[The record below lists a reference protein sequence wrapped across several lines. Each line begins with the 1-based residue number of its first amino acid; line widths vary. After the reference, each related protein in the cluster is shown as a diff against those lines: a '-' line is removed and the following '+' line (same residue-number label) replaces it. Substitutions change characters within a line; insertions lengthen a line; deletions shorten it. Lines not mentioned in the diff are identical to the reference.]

1 VDPREC
7 AELLEPAR
15 TLLGAEQEAWLD
27 ARFADSRA
35 QWNVVAQ
42 QGVVAQVGFASGT
55 NQRVWSDGWDG
66 YPAARAR
73 LLQSVVA
80 RGLANP
86 VVISGDTHMHFVN
99 DLKRDFAD
107 PDSPTVA
114 SEFAGA
120 SITSSPGA
128 WQRLL
133 PAVMAAN
140 PHVKYARG
148 DRRGYVR
155 ARMEAGRFGAELI
168 GVETV
173 RKPESRAEVL
183 ARFVVEDGRAG
194 PQPA

>member
-1 VDPREC
+1 
-7 AELLEPAR
+7 
-15 TLLGAEQEAWLD
+15 
-27 ARFADSRA
+27 
-35 QWNVVAQ
+35 
-42 QGVVAQVGFASGT
+42 
-55 NQRVWSDGWDG
+55 
-66 YPAARAR
+66 
-73 LLQSVVA
+73 
-80 RGLANP
+80 
-86 VVISGDTHMHFVN
+86 MHFVSE
-99 DLKRDFAD
+99 LKHDFRD
-107 PDSPTVA
+107 PGSPTVA
-114 SEFAGA
+114 SEFAGT

-128 WQRLL
+128 WQKLL

-155 ARMEAGRFGAELI
+155 AGIEAGRFGAELI